1 MSNVVPFKDPG
12 NTGTSPEVI
21 AAFRRWLDARFH
33 WQERPALKTW
43 DGSKRHQIIALLE
56 MLAAI
61 DHPAAIQAIAT
72 AKGWAAAGQVEP
84 DWERLTTW

>member
-43 DGSKRHQIIALLE
+43 DGSKRHQIIALPE
-56 MLAAI
+56 MLA
-61 DHPAAIQAIAT
+61 AIAT